1 MVNASDGRRRAR
13 RSINGLDAHSRNRP
27 MSILADPL
35 IQFGILVLLRVLAAI
50 IFPGARLLRLLL
62 NVLFFTGLT
71 TLLLYHGIAPYL
83 RDDDPSSFA
92 ARIANGALKTIWW
105 VGGAMVLASC
115 VRLFLTFERKPREG
129 RLLQDLVIALIYV
142 VAALCIVA
150 YVFNLPV
157 GTVIATSGVFAIVLG
172 LALQSTLNDVFS
184 GIALN
189 LGRPISVSDW
199 IILDENVQGRVIETN
214 WRSTHL
220 LSGTNDLV
228 VVPNSVLAKSR
239 ITNVS
244 GPDAVHG
251 ASLRIRLQPTRHP
264 GIILDAMDRVLL
276 SSNAILK
283 KPVPTAA
290 IVSVDREAVEIELS
304 FRVENSGMVTAA
316 KNELF
321 DLSVRHAEAAGLQL
335 AASAGSLQVSIEQ
348 LDAAKVLKKPA
359 TPMRLMNS
367 IPLFSGLTEEEK
379 EELAANMNRLTFRKG
394 EIISRWDTALTSL
407 MIVRSGVVAIEE
419 RDDKE
424 TLELSRLA
432 PGDFFGER
440 GVLLGALE
448 FGDYRAL
455 TAAVIYEVPK
465 DKLAQIMRERPAI
478 AEELAL
484 LLDNRTRA
492 EEALHRDD
500 HPHGSAHQLA
510 LSKRI
515 RQLFMV

>member
-1 MVNASDGRRRAR
+1 
-13 RSINGLDAHSRNRP
+13 
-27 MSILADPL
+27 MSLFADPL

-50 IFPGARLLRLLL
+50 VLPGVRLLRLLL
-62 NVLFFTGLT
+62 NLLFFTGLT

-83 RDDDPSSFA
+83 RDDDPPSFA
-92 ARIANGALKTIWW
+92 ARIANGALKTVWW

-142 VAALCIVA
+142 GAALCVVA
-150 YVFNLPV
+150 YVFDLPV

-189 LGRPISVSDW
+189 LGRPISVGDW
-199 IILDENVQGRVIETN
+199 IMLDENVQGRVIETN

-220 LSGTNDLV
+220 LNGTNDLV

-244 GPDAVHG
+244 GPDAAHG
-251 ASLRIRLQPTRHP
+251 ASIRIRLQPTRHP
-264 GIILDAMDRVLL
+264 GVILDVMERVLL
-276 SSNAILK
+276 SSNSILK
-283 KPVPTAA
+283 KPAPAAA
-290 IVSVDREAVEIELS
+290 IVGVDRSALEVELS
-304 FRVENSGMVTAA
+304 FRVANNGKVTAA

-321 DLSVRHAEAAGLQL
+321 DLAMRHVEAAGLQL
-335 AASAGSLQVSIEQ
+335 APSASAVQVTIEQ
-348 LDAAKVLKKPA
+348 PEAVKVVKKHA

-367 IPLFSGLTEEEK
+367 ISLFSGLNEEEK
-379 EELAANMNRLTFRKG
+379 AELASNMNRLTFRKN
-394 EIISRWDTALTSL
+394 EIISHRDAALTSL

-419 RDDKE
+419 RDDGD
-424 TLELSRLA
+424 TLELARLA

-440 GVLLGALE
+440 GVLLGAHE
-448 FGDYRAL
+448 FADYRAL
-455 TAAVIYEVPK
+455 TPVVIYEIPK
-465 DKLAQIMRERPAI
+465 DRLAQILRERPTT

-484 LLDNRTRA
+484 LLDNRTKA
-492 EEALHRDD
+492 EEAFHQGERLHPD
-500 HPHGSAHQLA
+500 AHQMA
-510 LSKRI
+510 LSNRI
-515 RQLFMV
+515 RQLFRL